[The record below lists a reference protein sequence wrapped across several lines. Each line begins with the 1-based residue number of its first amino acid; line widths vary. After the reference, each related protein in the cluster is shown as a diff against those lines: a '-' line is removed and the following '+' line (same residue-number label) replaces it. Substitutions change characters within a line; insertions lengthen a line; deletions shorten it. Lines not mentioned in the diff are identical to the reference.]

1 MHTVTTTLDSTAT
14 SSIRGSWKADK
25 DDCADASIPKEAKR
39 ILLQCLVGDAALEM
53 PPEVVELATAVKFTP
68 EISSFMPTPMKM
80 TESVSALWASFGLF
94 ATAIARKR
102 YRMDQRMNIEV
113 DVQAA
118 TLMLASLNL
127 FEMDGKG
134 IGHKEVASKAAHL
147 DKGNISE
154 TYRAMATNMYEL
166 KLVVCSDGD

>member
-1 MHTVTTTLDSTAT
+1 MHTVTTTLDGTAT
-14 SSIRGSWKADK
+14 SSIRGPWKADK
-25 DDCADASIPKEAKR
+25 NECPDISIPKEAKR
-39 ILLQCLVGDAALEM
+39 ILLQCLVGNAALEM
-53 PPEVVELATAVKFTP
+53 PPEVVELAPAVKFTP
-68 EISSFMPTPMKM
+68 EISPFMPTPMKM
-80 TESVSALWASFGLF
+80 TESVSALWASIGLF

-102 YRMDQRMNIEV
+102 YGMDQRMDIGV

-134 IGHKEVASKAAHL
+134 IGHEEIASKAAHL
-147 DKGNISE
+147 DKGHIGE

-166 KLVVCSDGD
+166 NLWWVF